1 MNISGLFNNFL
12 RQLLGEN
19 SISTVNGL
27 AGKGLTV
34 SFWVPA
40 RSSSGGGDVT
50 VYVFD
55 INQPNLPTP
64 VYSVIVSISV
74 CMALSTV
81 FHSFRKISRQLSAFS
96 LRSSGLIFARLVLS
110 TLYLFMKS
118 FLQP

>member
-55 INQPNLPTP
+55 INQPSLPTP
-64 VYSVIVSISV
+64 FYSALASVSV
-74 CMALSTV
+74 FMALSTV
-81 FHSFRKISRQLSAFS
+81 FHSINSPENSPLSISVF
-96 LRSSGLIFARLVLS
+96 LVLFC
-110 TLYLFMKS
+110 LIG
-118 FLQP
+118 P